1 MASRWPR
8 AWVLVLVLPL
18 ALAAGGGAAQ
28 APLDTRVALVIGN
41 AAYTPPAT
49 LRNPVNDA
57 QAMAR
62 TLRKLG
68 FSVVELH
75 DANRQQMLRAI
86 DDVAQ
91 SLRGRQGLG
100 LLFYAGHGLQ
110 LDWHNFMVPVDAQL
124 ASAADIPRQ
133 TIDVD
138 QVIQAF
144 KSAGNRMN
152 VVILDAC
159 RDNPLA
165 GAGKRRGLA
174 QVDAPA
180 GTLLAYA
187 TAPGN
192 VADDGNSSAGNG
204 LYTRFLLQEI
214 TRPAPIEDVFKR
226 VRLHVRQAS
235 QGRQIPWESTSLE
248 EDFAF
253 DNSHR
258 SAGRAASRDAE
269 FARQKAD
276 WDRIKTSRNP
286 DHFFAFLQRYPN
298 GFISEQAA
306 FMLEQLSARQTVAQP
321 DRAGLRQNV
330 RQARFRVGDSV
341 TTRTLDT
348 RSGREIDRN
357 TMTVQRI
364 EGARVYLKGTR
375 ANAVRTL
382 DGGFAHST
390 NREGSYSWDPPRLD
404 LPGEEMAVGK
414 RWTGRSVETF
424 EHKGKKHVNVREDQ
438 IRIVAQEEV
447 TVPAGTFVAYKFVLE
462 SRLSNGVKV
471 KRTYWAQP
479 GWAHYIKV
487 EREVD
492 RPGRP
497 PVLET
502 VEMVSRSLGK

>member
-1 MASRWPR
+1 MFRNRSR
-8 AWVLVLVLPL
+8 AWL
-18 ALAAGGGAAQ
+18 AWLLSLLLATGAAAQ
-28 APLDTRVALVIGN
+28 APLETRVALVIGN
-41 AAYTPPAT
+41 AAYDGPAA

-57 QAMAR
+57 RAMAR

-86 DDVAQ
+86 DGVAQ

-110 LDWHNFMVPVDAQL
+110 QDWRNFMIPVDAQL
-124 ASAADIPRQ
+124 ASAADIVRQ
-133 TIDVD
+133 TVDVD
-138 QVIQAF
+138 TAIQAF
-144 KSAGNRMN
+144 KAAGNRMN
-152 VVILDAC
+152 IVILDAC

-165 GAGKRRGLA
+165 GPGKRRGLA
-174 QVDAPA
+174 QMDAPA
-180 GTLLAYA
+180 GTLLAYS

-192 VADDGNSSAGNG
+192 VADDGPTRAGNG
-204 LYTRFLLQEI
+204 LYTSFLLREM

-226 VRLHVRQAS
+226 VRLQVRQAS

-253 DNSHR
+253 DD
-258 SAGRAASRDAE
+258 SARARPVRDAD
-269 FARQKAD
+269 FARQKAG

-286 DHFFAFLQRYPN
+286 DDFFAYLRRYPN
-298 GFISEQAA
+298 GFIAEQAS
-306 FMLEQLSARQTVAQP
+306 FMLEQLSARRTVAQP
-321 DRAGLRQNV
+321 DRAGISQNP

-357 TMTVQRI
+357 TLTVERI
-364 EGARVYLKGTR
+364 DDGRVYLKGTHGD
-375 ANAVRTL
+375 AVRTL
-382 DGGFAHST
+382 DGGFVRST
-390 NREGSYSWDPPRLD
+390 TLEGSYSWDPPRLD
-404 LPGEEMAVGK
+404 LPGAQMEVGK
-414 RWTGRSVETF
+414 RWTSRSVETSGRR
-424 EHKGKKHVNVREDQ
+424 GKKNMREDR

-447 TVPAGTFVAYKFVLE
+447 TVPAGSFVAYKFVLE
-462 SRLSNGVKV
+462 SRLSNGVTV

-487 EREVD
+487 EREVR
-492 RPGRP
+492 RPDQP
-497 PVLET
+497 PVLQT
-502 VEMVSRSLGK
+502 VEMVSRSFGK